1 MVRCVTGGGAAGPRE
16 PTTRADASSATFA
29 CPAGLIAGTGIAGD
43 FCSDTCSPA
52 GTCGR
57 VTIFFGS
64 LYGPMWPRLRL
75 WLRSPVVALTACSVA
90 ERLCVA
96 RNNLSGSLRAR
107 GAPPRQHLREDYCPF
122 VQSETC

>member
-16 PTTRADASSATFA
+16 PTTCADASSATFA
-29 CPAGLIAGTGIAGD
+29 CPAGLIAGAAMLGD

-75 WLRSPVVALTACSVA
+75 WLRSPVARCSPVASV
-90 ERLCVA
+90 ERLVLPGIILA
-96 RNNLSGSLRAR
+96 VRVTRVDASTPAI
-107 GAPPRQHLREDYCPF
+107 A
-122 VQSETC
+122 